1 MCPLYRRHISECPFS
16 DKPRDAR
23 GAKGC
28 KAACPIWVQGS
39 LRGEYIR
46 KALNLRSWEA
56 ATDLIRGWEASGLI
70 GVVKAEIPTV
80 TEAVTKFFA
89 DATARQLS
97 KSTISKQKNVLEK
110 RLLSW
115 CSVEGIRLLKQL
127 DVDTLRRF
135 RATWPDSPI
144 TASRNLERLRNF
156 FGFCLDAGWIP
167 KNPAKAVRPP
177 KTTQS
182 PTLPFE
188 PEEFDRILDG
198 CDSYSRQG
206 IRPAS
211 RVRLKAM
218 ILLLRHSGLRI
229 RDAATLE
236 RSRIKTGKLFLYTQ
250 KTARRFGCH
259 CRPQL

>member
-1 MCPLYRRHISECPFS
+1 M
-16 DKPRDAR
+16 
-23 GAKGC
+23 
-28 KAACPIWVQGS
+28 
-39 LRGEYIR
+39 
-46 KALNLRSWEA
+46 
-56 ATDLIRGWEASGLI
+56 
-70 GVVKAEIPTV
+70 PTV
-80 TEAVTKFFA
+80 AEAVTKFFA

-115 CSVEGIRLLKQL
+115 CSKEGIRLLKQL
-127 DVDTLRRF
+127 DVDALRRF

-188 PEEFDRILDG
+188 PEDFENILAG
-198 CDSYSRQG
+198 CDSYSIKG
-206 IRPAS
+206 IHRGGN
-211 RVRLKAM
+211 RIRLKAM
-218 ILLLRHSGLRI
+218 ILLLRYSGLRI

-236 RSRIKTGKLFLYTQ
+236 RARIKNGKLFLYTQ
-250 KTARRFGCH
+250 KRVRPFGCH
-259 CRPQL
+259 

>member
-1 MCPLYRRHISECPFS
+1 MLQLYRRHTPDCPFS
-16 DKPRDAR
+16 GKPRAAR

-56 ATDLIRGWEASGLI
+56 ASELVRSWEASGTI
-70 GVVKAEIPTV
+70 GVVKPDLPTV
-80 TEAVTKFFA
+80 AEAVTKFFA

-115 CSVEGIRLLKQL
+115 CSKEGIRLLKRL
-127 DVDTLRRF
+127 DVDALRRF

-188 PEEFDRILDG
+188 PEDFENILAG
-198 CDSYSRQG
+198 CDSYSIKG
-206 IRPAS
+206 IHREGN
-211 RVRLKAM
+211 RIRFKAM
-218 ILLLRHSGLRI
+218 ILLLRYSGLRI

-236 RSRIKTGKLFLYTQ
+236 RARIKNGKLFL
-250 KTARRFGCH
+250 
-259 CRPQL
+259 